1 MERHTSGIELSGQP
15 LSFSDLVR
23 IGAGVTVPT
32 TSESGMS
39 RILAARV
46 IVEEAIAAGV
56 PVYGS
61 TTGVGAMKD
70 VEWSPED
77 LAAFNLG
84 LVRAHHF
91 GTGSPFPMSVVRNA
105 MAIRVNTALTGQV
118 GCTPELIEAYLRLL
132 EADVVPVVRRT
143 GSIGCADIG
152 LMGQIGAVLTGV
164 GEAVYRGRRMQAA
177 DAFAAAGIGPV
188 SMAPRDSLAS
198 LSVNAVS
205 FAAAAEATRNAAAS
219 TRVLLA
225 TGMMASGALGASR
238 DPWISVRHVGTAREA
253 LIGSWLCNAS
263 DEWQWPVATHVQDP
277 LSLRMI
283 AQVFGAVIE
292 NLLSTGHKILAATGR
307 SDDNPVVVEGR
318 VMTSGGSLPL
328 DVTILLE
335 SASIC
340 MAHAAR
346 NAFNRCVLLGNG
358 QRRGLPVNLVPE
370 GRIATGFG
378 PIIKLAGE
386 IFSRVLSM
394 TNPVSAQSLVVAA
407 GMEDEAAFLPLV
419 IERFERQMRALKRLA
434 ALEALLSAQ
443 AIDIL
448 GDEPNG
454 VGRMLYDVVRRHADF
469 YVVDRPLSAEVEAI
483 EEELASDDFISML
496 IEHTPIASFDDFFAL
511 GSVKRVEERLCGEP
525 METAA
530 NMLRDIRIR
539 TQERD

>member
-1 MERHTSGIELSGQP
+1 MKHERPGIELSGQP
-15 LSFSDLVR
+15 FSFAEMMR
-23 IGAGVTVPT
+23 IGSGKVALSASEIGMQRVKIARSIVEDAI
-32 TSESGMS
+32 ESGM
-39 RILAARV
+39 
-46 IVEEAIAAGV
+46 
-56 PVYGS
+56 PVYGA

-77 LAAFNLG
+77 LEVFNLG

-91 GTGSPFPMSVVRNA
+91 GTGTPFSCNVVRNA
-105 MAIRVNTALTGQV
+105 MAMRVNTALTGQV
-118 GCTPELIEAYLRLL
+118 GCTPDLIDAYMRMLKANLI
-132 EADVVPVVRRT
+132 PVVRRT

-164 GEAVYRGRRMQAA
+164 GEAIYRGNRMQAA
-177 DAFAAAGIGPV
+177 EAFQAAGMEPV
-188 SMAPRDSLAS
+188 RMAPRDSLAS

-205 FAAAAEATRNAAAS
+205 FAAAAETTRNAAAS
-219 TRVLLA
+219 IRVLLA

-238 DPWISVRHVGTAREA
+238 DPWRAVRHVGTAREA
-253 LIGSWLCNAS
+253 LIGAWLCNAS
-263 DEWQWPVATHVQDP
+263 DEWEWPVATHVQDA

-335 SASIC
+335 SAALC

-358 QRRGLPVNLVPE
+358 QRRGLPVNLVPP

-394 TNPVSAQSLVVAA
+394 SNPVSAQSLVVAA
-407 GMEDEAAFLPLV
+407 GLEDEAAFLPLV
-419 IERFERQMRALKRLA
+419 IERFDRQMRALKRLA

-443 AIDIL
+443 AIDII
-448 GDEPNG
+448 GDTPKG
-454 VGRMLYDVVRRHADF
+454 VAGMLYEVVRKHAGF
-469 YVVDRPLSAEVEAI
+469 YTVDRPLSAEVEAI
-483 EEELASDDFISML
+483 EEELGSDAFLSKL
-496 IEHTPIASFDDFFAL
+496 IEQVPIASFDDFFAL
-511 GSVKRVEERLCGEP
+511 GSLERIEERLTREP
-525 METAA
+525 A
-530 NMLRDIRIR
+530 II
-539 TQERD
+539 

>member
-1 MERHTSGIELSGQP
+1 MKHERPGIELSGQP
-15 LSFSDLVR
+15 FSFAEMVR
-23 IGAGVTVPT
+23 IGSGRVTLSASEIGMQRVRIAR
-32 TSESGMS
+32 SIVEDAIESGM
-39 RILAARV
+39 
-46 IVEEAIAAGV
+46 
-56 PVYGS
+56 PVYGA

-77 LAAFNLG
+77 LDAFNLG

-91 GTGSPFPMSVVRNA
+91 GTGTPFSCNVVRNA
-105 MAIRVNTALTGQV
+105 MAMRVNTALTGQV
-118 GCTPELIEAYLRLL
+118 GCTPDLIDAYMRMLR
-132 EADVVPVVRRT
+132 ADLIPVVRRT

-164 GEAVYRGRRMQAA
+164 GEAIYRGERMQAA
-177 DAFAAAGIGPV
+177 DAFQAAGMEPV
-188 SMAPRDSLAS
+188 KMAPRDSLAS

-205 FAAAAEATRNAAAS
+205 FAAAAETTRNAAAS
-219 TRVLLA
+219 IRVLLA
-225 TGMMASGALGASR
+225 TGMMASGALGGSR
-238 DPWISVRHVGTAREA
+238 DPWRAVRHVGTAREA
-253 LIGSWLCNAS
+253 LIGAWLCNAS
-263 DEWQWPVATHVQDP
+263 DEWEWPVATHVQDA

-335 SASIC
+335 SAALC

-358 QRRGLPVNLVPE
+358 QRRGLPVNLVPP

-394 TNPVSAQSLVVAA
+394 SNPVSAQSLVVAA
-407 GMEDEAAFLPLV
+407 GLEDEAAFLPLV
-419 IERFERQMRALKRLA
+419 IERFDRQMRALKRLA

-443 AIDIL
+443 AIDII
-448 GDEPNG
+448 GDTPKG
-454 VGRMLYDVVRRHADF
+454 VAGMLYEVVRKHAAF
-469 YVVDRPLSAEVEAI
+469 YTVDRPLSAEVEAI
-483 EEELASDDFISML
+483 EEELGSDAFLSKL
-496 IEHTPIASFDDFFAL
+496 IEQVPIASFDDFFAL
-511 GSVKRVEERLCGEP
+511 GSLERIEERLTREP
-525 METAA
+525 A
-530 NMLRDIRIR
+530 II
-539 TQERD
+539 

>member
-1 MERHTSGIELSGQP
+1 MKHERPGIELSGQP
-15 LSFSDLVR
+15 LGFAEMVR
-23 IGAGVTVPT
+23 IGSGKVALSASAAG
-32 TSESGMS
+32 MA
-39 RILAARV
+39 RIQHARL
-46 IVEEAIAAGV
+46 IVEEAINSGV

-70 VEWSPED
+70 VEWSNDE
-77 LAAFNLG
+77 LEAFNLG

-91 GTGSPFPMSVVRNA
+91 GTGTPFSCAVVRNA
-105 MAIRVNTALTGQV
+105 MAIRINTALTGQV
-118 GCTPELIEAYLRLL
+118 GCTAELIEAYMRLL
-132 EADVVPVVRRT
+132 DADLIPLVRRT

-164 GEAVYRGRRMQAA
+164 GEAVYRGKRMQAA
-177 DAFAAAGIGPV
+177 EAFQAAGLEPV
-188 SMAPRDSLAS
+188 RMAPRDSLAS

-205 FAAAAEATRNAAAS
+205 FAAAGEATRNAAAS
-219 TRVLLA
+219 IRVLLA
-225 TGMMASGALGASR
+225 TGMMAAGALGASR
-238 DPWISVRHVGTAREA
+238 DPWKAVRHVGTAREA

-263 DEWQWPVATHVQDP
+263 DPWDWPVATHVQDP

-335 SASIC
+335 SAALC

-346 NAFNRCVLLGNG
+346 NAFNRCVILGNG
-358 QRRGLPVNLVPE
+358 QRRDLPVNLVPP
-370 GRIATGFG
+370 GKIATGFG

-394 TNPVSAQSLVVAA
+394 SNPVSAQSLVVAA
-407 GMEDEAAFLPLV
+407 GLEDEAAFLPLV
-419 IERFERQMRALKRLA
+419 IERFERQTRALRRLA

-443 AIDIL
+443 AADIL
-448 GDEPNG
+448 GDKPKG
-454 VGRMLYDVVRRHADF
+454 VAGMIYDVVRSHAEF
-469 YVVDRPLSAEVEAI
+469 YTVDRPLSAEVEAI
-483 EEELASDDFISML
+483 EEDLGSDAFVSKL
-496 IEHTPIASFDDFFAL
+496 IAEMPIASFDDFFAL
-511 GSVKRVEERLCGEP
+511 GSLERIEERLATEP
-525 METAA
+525 TV
-530 NMLRDIRIR
+530 L
-539 TQERD
+539 

>member
-1 MERHTSGIELSGQP
+1 MKHERPGIELSGQP
-15 LSFSDLVR
+15 FSFAEMVR
-23 IGAGVTVPT
+23 IGSGRVTLSASEIGMQRVKIAR
-32 TSESGMS
+32 SIVEDAIESGM
-39 RILAARV
+39 
-46 IVEEAIAAGV
+46 
-56 PVYGS
+56 PVYGA

-77 LAAFNLG
+77 LDAFNLG

-91 GTGSPFPMSVVRNA
+91 GTGTPFSCNVVRNA
-105 MAIRVNTALTGQV
+105 MAMRVNTALTGQV
-118 GCTPELIEAYLRLL
+118 GCTPDLIDAYMRMLK
-132 EADVVPVVRRT
+132 ADLIPVVRRT

-164 GEAVYRGRRMQAA
+164 GEAIYRGERMQAA
-177 DAFAAAGIGPV
+177 DAFQAAGMEPV
-188 SMAPRDSLAS
+188 KMAPRDSLAS

-205 FAAAAEATRNAAAS
+205 FAAAAETTRNAAAS
-219 TRVLLA
+219 IRVLLA
-225 TGMMASGALGASR
+225 TGMMASGALGGSR
-238 DPWISVRHVGTAREA
+238 DPWRAVRHVGTAREA
-253 LIGSWLCNAS
+253 LIGAWLCNAS
-263 DEWQWPVATHVQDP
+263 DEWEWPVATHVQDA

-335 SASIC
+335 SAALC

-358 QRRGLPVNLVPE
+358 QRRGLPVNLVPP

-394 TNPVSAQSLVVAA
+394 SNPVSAQSLVVAA
-407 GMEDEAAFLPLV
+407 GLEDEAAFLPLV
-419 IERFERQMRALKRLA
+419 IERFDRQMRALKRLA

-443 AIDIL
+443 AIDII
-448 GDEPNG
+448 GDTPKG
-454 VGRMLYDVVRRHADF
+454 VAGMLYEVVRKHAAF
-469 YVVDRPLSAEVEAI
+469 YTVDRPLSAEVEAI
-483 EEELASDDFISML
+483 EEELGSDAFLSKL
-496 IEHTPIASFDDFFAL
+496 IEQVPIASFDDFFAL
-511 GSVKRVEERLCGEP
+511 GSLERIEERLTREP
-525 METAA
+525 A
-530 NMLRDIRIR
+530 II
-539 TQERD
+539 

>member
-1 MERHTSGIELSGQP
+1 MQRQTSGIELTGQP
-15 LSFSDLVR
+15 LSFTDLLR
-23 IGAGVTVPT
+23 IGAGVTIPSA
-32 TSESGMS
+32 SENGMS
-39 RILAARV
+39 RIAAARL
-46 IVEEAIAAGV
+46 IVEEAIEAGM

-77 LAAFNLG
+77 LADFNLG

-118 GCTPELIEAYLRLL
+118 GCTTELIESYLRLL
-132 EADVVPVVRRT
+132 KADVIPVVRRT

-177 DAFAAAGIGPV
+177 EAFAAAGLEPV
-188 SMAPRDSLAS
+188 RMAPRDSLAS

-219 TRVLLA
+219 TRILLA

-263 DEWQWPVATHVQDP
+263 DDWEWPIATHVQDP

-335 SASIC
+335 SAALC

-358 QRRGLPVNLVPE
+358 QRRGLPVNLVPN

-407 GMEDEAAFLPLV
+407 GLEDEAAFLPLV
-419 IERFERQMRALKRLA
+419 IERFERQTRALKRLA

-448 GDEPNG
+448 GDKPSG
-454 VGRMLYDVVRRHADF
+454 VAKMLYDVVRRHGDF

-496 IEHTPIASFDDFFAL
+496 IENTPIASFDDFFAL
-511 GSVKRVEERLCGEP
+511 GSVRRVEERWCQEP
-525 METAA
+525 LVGTAA
-530 NMLRDIRIR
+530 ILRDTRAR
-539 TQERD
+539 TNERD

>member
-1 MERHTSGIELSGQP
+1 MKHERPGIELSGQP
-15 LSFSDLVR
+15 LGFAEMVR
-23 IGAGVTVPT
+23 IG
-32 TSESGMS
+32 SGRVALSASATGM
-39 RILAARV
+39 ARV
-46 IVEEAIAAGV
+46 EIARSVVEEAIQAGI

-70 VEWSPED
+70 VEWSAEELD
-77 LAAFNLG
+77 TFNLG

-91 GTGSPFPMSVVRNA
+91 GTGTPFSTAVVRNA

-118 GCTPELIEAYLRLL
+118 GCTPELIETYLRLL
-132 EADVVPVVRRT
+132 RADLIPLVRRT

-164 GEAVYRGRRMQAA
+164 GEAVYRGKRMQAA
-177 DAFAAAGIGPV
+177 DAFRAAGLEPV
-188 SMAPRDSLAS
+188 TMAPRDSLAS
-198 LSVNAVS
+198 LSINAVS

-219 TRVLLA
+219 IRVLLA
-225 TGMMASGALGASR
+225 TGMMAAGALGASR
-238 DPWISVRHVGTAREA
+238 DPWRAVRHVGTPREA

-263 DEWQWPVATHVQDP
+263 DAWEWPVATHVQDP

-335 SASIC
+335 SAALC

-358 QRRGLPVNLVPE
+358 QRRDLPVNLVPP

-394 TNPVSAQSLVVAA
+394 SNPVSAQSLVVAA
-407 GMEDEAAFLPLV
+407 GLEDEAAFLPLV
-419 IERFERQMRALKRLA
+419 IERFERQMQALKRLA
-434 ALEALLSAQ
+434 ALEALLAAQ
-443 AIDIL
+443 AADIL
-448 GDEPNG
+448 GDRPEG
-454 VGRMLYDVVRRHADF
+454 VAGMIYDVVRKHADF
-469 YVVDRPLSAEVEAI
+469 YTVDRPLSAEVEAI
-483 EEELASDDFISML
+483 EEELGSDEFASKL
-496 IEHTPIASFDDFFAL
+496 IEQVPIAAFDDFFAL
-511 GSVKRVEERLCGEP
+511 GSLERIERRL
-525 METAA
+525 
-530 NMLRDIRIR
+530 
-539 TQERD
+539 TQDTLVI

>member
-1 MERHTSGIELSGQP
+1 MKHERPGIELSGQP
-15 LSFSDLVR
+15 FSFAEMVR
-23 IGAGVTVPT
+23 IGSGRVTLSASEIGMQRVRIAR
-32 TSESGMS
+32 SIVEDAIESGM
-39 RILAARV
+39 
-46 IVEEAIAAGV
+46 
-56 PVYGS
+56 PVYGA

-77 LAAFNLG
+77 LDAFNLG

-91 GTGSPFPMSVVRNA
+91 GTGTPFSCNVVRNA
-105 MAIRVNTALTGQV
+105 MAMRVNTALTGQV
-118 GCTPELIEAYLRLL
+118 GCTPDLIDAYMRMLR
-132 EADVVPVVRRT
+132 ADLIPVVRRT

-164 GEAVYRGRRMQAA
+164 GEAIYRGERMQAA
-177 DAFAAAGIGPV
+177 DAFQAAGMEPV
-188 SMAPRDSLAS
+188 KMAPRDSLAS

-205 FAAAAEATRNAAAS
+205 FAAAAETTRNAAAS
-219 TRVLLA
+219 IRVLLA
-225 TGMMASGALGASR
+225 TGMMASGALGGSR
-238 DPWISVRHVGTAREA
+238 DPWRAVRHVGTAREA
-253 LIGSWLCNAS
+253 LIGAWLCNAS
-263 DEWQWPVATHVQDP
+263 DEWEWPVATHVQDA

-335 SASIC
+335 SAALC

-358 QRRGLPVNLVPE
+358 QRRGLPVNLVPP

-394 TNPVSAQSLVVAA
+394 SNPVSAQSLVVAA
-407 GMEDEAAFLPLV
+407 GLEDEAAFLPLV
-419 IERFERQMRALKRLA
+419 IERFDRQMRALKRLA

-443 AIDIL
+443 AIDII
-448 GDEPNG
+448 GDTSKG
-454 VGRMLYDVVRRHADF
+454 VAGMLYEVVRKHAAF
-469 YVVDRPLSAEVEAI
+469 YTVDRPLSAEVEAI
-483 EEELASDDFISML
+483 EEELGSDAFLSKL
-496 IEHTPIASFDDFFAL
+496 IEQVPIASFDDFFAL
-511 GSVKRVEERLCGEP
+511 GSLERIEERLTREP
-525 METAA
+525 A
-530 NMLRDIRIR
+530 II
-539 TQERD
+539 

>member
-1 MERHTSGIELSGQP
+1 MDRHSAGIELTGQP
-15 LSFSDLVR
+15 LTFADLVR
-23 IGAGVTVPT
+23 IGSGIAPT
-32 TSESGMS
+32 ASESGMA
-39 RILAARV
+39 RIVTARAV
-46 IVEEAIAAGV
+46 VEDAIASGT
-56 PVYGS
+56 PVYGA

-77 LAAFNLG
+77 LDTFNLG

-91 GTGSPFPMSVVRNA
+91 GTGSPFSMSIVRNA
-105 MAIRVNTALTGQV
+105 IGIRVNTALTGQV
-118 GCTPELIEAYLRLL
+118 GCTPELIDAYLKLL
-132 EADVVPVVRRT
+132 EADVIPVVRRT

-164 GEAVYRGRRMQAA
+164 GEAVHKGRRMQAA
-177 DAFAAAGIGPV
+177 DAFAAAGIQPTK
-188 SMAPRDSLAS
+188 MAPRDSLAS

-205 FAAAAEATRNAAAS
+205 FAAAADATRNAAAS
-219 TRVLLA
+219 IRVLLA
-225 TGMMASGALGASR
+225 TGMMACGALGASR
-238 DPWISVRHVGTAREA
+238 DPWRSVRHVGTAREA
-253 LIGSWLCNAS
+253 LIGAWLCNAS

-277 LSLRMI
+277 LSLRMV

-335 SASIC
+335 SAAIC

-346 NAFNRCVLLGNG
+346 NAFNRCVILGNG

-378 PIIKLAGE
+378 PVIKLAGE

-394 TNPVSAQSLVVAA
+394 SNPVSAQSMVVAA

-434 ALEALLSAQ
+434 ALEALLAAQ
-443 AIDIL
+443 AIDIN
-448 GDEPNG
+448 GDQPGG
-454 VGRMLYDVVRRHADF
+454 VARMVYDVVRKHAAF
-469 YVVDRPLSAEVEAI
+469 YTVDRPLSAEVEAI
-483 EEELASDDFISML
+483 EEEMASDAFITSM
-496 IEHTPIASFDDFFAL
+496 ISEVPIASFDDFFAL
-511 GSVKRVEERLCGEP
+511 GTLERIEERVSHEP
-525 METAA
+525 MRA
-530 NMLRDIRIR
+530 
-539 TQERD
+539 

>member
-1 MERHTSGIELSGQP
+1 MKHERPGIELSGQP
-15 LSFSDLVR
+15 FSFAEMVR
-23 IGAGVTVPT
+23 IGSGKVALSASDIGMQRVKIARTIVEDAI
-32 TSESGMS
+32 ESGM
-39 RILAARV
+39 
-46 IVEEAIAAGV
+46 
-56 PVYGS
+56 PVYGA

-77 LAAFNLG
+77 LDAFNLG

-91 GTGSPFPMSVVRNA
+91 GTGTPFSCNVVRNA
-105 MAIRVNTALTGQV
+105 MAMRVNTALTGQV
-118 GCTPELIEAYLRLL
+118 GCTPDLIDAYMRMLK
-132 EADVVPVVRRT
+132 ADIIPVVRRT

-164 GEAVYRGRRMQAA
+164 GEAIYRGNRMQAA
-177 DAFAAAGIGPV
+177 EAFQAAGMEPV
-188 SMAPRDSLAS
+188 KMAPRDSLAS

-205 FAAAAEATRNAAAS
+205 FAAAAETTRNAAAS
-219 TRVLLA
+219 IRILLA

-238 DPWISVRHVGTAREA
+238 DPWRAVRHVGTAREA
-253 LIGSWLCNAS
+253 LIGAWLCNAS
-263 DEWQWPVATHVQDP
+263 DEWEWPVATHVQDA

-335 SASIC
+335 SAALC

-358 QRRGLPVNLVPE
+358 QRRGLPVNLVPP

-394 TNPVSAQSLVVAA
+394 SNPVSAQSLVVAA
-407 GMEDEAAFLPLV
+407 GLEDEAAFLPLV
-419 IERFERQMRALKRLA
+419 IERFDRQMRALKRLA

-443 AIDIL
+443 AIDII
-448 GDEPNG
+448 GDTPKG
-454 VGRMLYDVVRRHADF
+454 VAGMLYEIVRKHADF
-469 YVVDRPLSAEVEAI
+469 YTVDRPLSAEVEAI
-483 EEELASDDFISML
+483 EEELGSDAFLSKL
-496 IEHTPIASFDDFFAL
+496 IEQVPIASFDDFFAL
-511 GSVKRVEERLCGEP
+511 GSLERIEERL
-525 METAA
+525 
-530 NMLRDIRIR
+530 
-539 TQERD
+539 TQETVTI

>member
-1 MERHTSGIELSGQP
+1 MKHERPGIELSGQP
-15 LSFSDLVR
+15 FSFAEMMR
-23 IGAGVTVPT
+23 IGSGKVALSASEIGMQRVKIARSIVEDAI
-32 TSESGMS
+32 ESGM
-39 RILAARV
+39 
-46 IVEEAIAAGV
+46 
-56 PVYGS
+56 PVYGA

-70 VEWSPED
+70 VEWSPDELD
-77 LAAFNLG
+77 AFNLG

-91 GTGSPFPMSVVRNA
+91 GTGTPFSCNVVRNA
-105 MAIRVNTALTGQV
+105 MAMRVNTALTGQV
-118 GCTPELIEAYLRLL
+118 GCTPDLIDAYMRMLK
-132 EADVVPVVRRT
+132 ADLIPVVRRT

-164 GEAVYRGRRMQAA
+164 GEAIYRGNRMQAA
-177 DAFAAAGIGPV
+177 EAFQAAGMEPV
-188 SMAPRDSLAS
+188 KMAPRDSLAS

-205 FAAAAEATRNAAAS
+205 FAAAAETTRNAAAS
-219 TRVLLA
+219 IRVLLA

-238 DPWISVRHVGTAREA
+238 DPWRAVRHVGTAREA
-253 LIGSWLCNAS
+253 LIGAWLCNAS
-263 DEWQWPVATHVQDP
+263 DEWEWPVATHVQDA

-335 SASIC
+335 SAALC

-358 QRRGLPVNLVPE
+358 QRRGLPVNLVPP

-394 TNPVSAQSLVVAA
+394 SNPVSAQSLVVAA
-407 GMEDEAAFLPLV
+407 GLEDEAAFLPLV
-419 IERFERQMRALKRLA
+419 IERFDRQMRALKRLA

-443 AIDIL
+443 AIDII
-448 GDEPNG
+448 GDTPKG
-454 VGRMLYDVVRRHADF
+454 VAGMLYEVVRKHAAF
-469 YVVDRPLSAEVEAI
+469 YTVDRPLSSEVEAI
-483 EEELASDDFISML
+483 EEELGSDAFLSKL
-496 IEHTPIASFDDFFAL
+496 IEQVPIASFDDFFAL
-511 GSVKRVEERLCGEP
+511 GSLERIEERLTREP
-525 METAA
+525 A
-530 NMLRDIRIR
+530 II
-539 TQERD
+539 